1 MKENVSR
8 ESSSV
13 KKKRAVW
20 EIKVGIFSPNLID
33 RSRMKTETKTW
44 DIKVILN

>member
-1 MKENVSR
+1 MKENVSGGR
-8 ESSSV
+8 PIV
-13 KKKRAVW
+13 KMKRAVW
-20 EIKVGIFSPNLID
+20 EVKAGVYSPNLID